1 MDFFPVQKGFNR
13 SGNIQRKNRCVLKK
27 EIKLI
32 PATIKTQWEA
42 AIFFF
47 YLSRIFAHLFQF
59 CGMTK
64 PTKKLFLLDAY
75 ALIYRAHFAF
85 TKTPRI
91 NSKGHNTSVP
101 FGFTNTLLE
110 VLQKQKP
117 THIAIAFDSPG
128 KTFRDEIFAEY
139 KATRQEMPEDIR
151 YGIPKVK
158 EIIRGF
164 QIPILEKEGF
174 EADDIIGTISRQA
187 CTRDFEVFMMTPDKD
202 FGQLVTDCVF
212 LYKPAYMGNAVDV
225 LGPKEVCEKWDIENV
240 NQVIDVLGLQGDSS
254 DNIPGVP
261 GIGPKTA
268 AILLKTYGSVE
279 NIVAHTAELK
289 GKQKELFTQFGQQA
303 LLSKKLATII
313 TDVPIEFNED
323 SLVYRGPDKDFLKPI
338 FDDLEFKAI
347 AARAFGD
354 PVPVS
359 ARPAQAAQL
368 SMFGGEDII
377 TSEIESERQTLASS
391 EVQYQ
396 VIEGLSQCEAL
407 VQKLKEQSLISI
419 YALLSEGTPV
429 DAEFRAIAFS
439 YREKEAYCVPLKTEE
454 STAILKSLKT
464 VFEDPEI
471 TKAGHNLKAAVL
483 LLRKHG
489 IDVKGQLFDS
499 MLAHYLIEP
508 EASHDLPI
516 LATQYLGYSI
526 LPDDHSDLREKLCE
540 RADIS
545 LQLRKKMCLELES
558 RRHMKLMNETEMPL
572 LAVLANMEF
581 EGVKVDVNVLGK
593 LSEELK
599 TETDVIQREIYQM
612 AGTEFNIGS
621 PKQLGEVLFDR
632 MKLGEKPKK
641 TKSGQYAT
649 GEDILLA
656 LSSKHE
662 IARKILDYR
671 VYEKLRST
679 YVDALPRMI
688 SKTDGRI
695 HTDYRQAV
703 AATGR
708 LSSNNP
714 NLQNIPIR
722 TAKGRQIRKAFVP
735 RSEEFLF
742 MSADYSQIE
751 LRIAASFAKDQTM
764 IEAFRNKRDIHT
776 TTAAKV
782 FRVPLE
788 SVTADMRRK
797 AKEVNFGILYGS
809 TAFGLSQ
816 NLGISRGEA
825 SEIIQAYFTE
835 FPAIKRYMDDSINNA
850 RDKEFVETILGRRR
864 YLRDINS
871 RNITTRGFAER
882 NAINA
887 PIQGTAADIIK
898 IAMVNIHRWFQ
909 KNRLKSKMIMQ
920 VHDELVFDVHR
931 DEVDAVKENVC
942 FLMKHA
948 VNIEVPMEVEVGVA
962 NNWLDAH

>member
-1 MDFFPVQKGFNR
+1 M
-13 SGNIQRKNRCVLKK
+13 S
-27 EIKLI
+27 
-32 PATIKTQWEA
+32 
-42 AIFFF
+42 
-47 YLSRIFAHLFQF
+47 
-59 CGMTK
+59 K
-64 PTKKLFLLDAY
+64 PSKKLFLLDAY

-151 YGIPKVK
+151 FGIPKVK

-187 CTRDFEVFMMTPDKD
+187 CTQDFEVYMMTPDKD
-202 FGQLVTDCVF
+202 FGQLVNECVF

-225 LGPKEVCEKWDIENV
+225 LGPKEVCEKWDISNV
-240 NQVIDVLGLQGDSS
+240 DQVVDILGLQGDTS

-268 AILLKTYGSVE
+268 AALLKTYGSVE

-289 GKQKELFTQFGQQA
+289 GKQKELFTQFGDQA
-303 LLSKKLATII
+303 LLSKKLAKII
-313 TDVPIEFNED
+313 TDVPIDFNED
-323 SLVYRGPDKDFLKPI
+323 QLLYRGPEKTLLGPI

-354 PVPVS
+354 PVPVV
-359 ARPAQAAQL
+359 ARPAQSAQL
-368 SMFGGEDII
+368 SMFGGVSDDAM
-377 TSEIESERQTLASS
+377 TTESDVEKRIFDSS

-396 VIEGLSQCEAL
+396 TVEGLTQCEAL
-407 VQKLKEQSLISI
+407 VQKLQEQPVISLF
-419 YALLSEGTPV
+419 ALLSELNPI
-429 DAEFRAIAFS
+429 DAEFKAIAFS
-439 YREKEAYCVPLKTEE
+439 YREKEAYFIPLKTEE
-454 STAILKSLKT
+454 SSAILNALKP
-464 VFEDPEI
+464 VFENSEI
-471 TKAGHNLKAAVL
+471 MKSGHNLKATVL
-483 LLRKHG
+483 LLRKYG

-508 EASHDLPI
+508 EASHDLQI
-516 LATQYLGYSI
+516 LATQYLGYAI
-526 LPDDHSDLREKLCE
+526 LPDDHADLREKTSE
-540 RADIS
+540 RADIAW
-545 LQLRKKMCLELES
+545 QLRKKMCFELEA
-558 RRHMKLMNETEMPL
+558 RRHIKLMDDTEMPL
-572 LAVLANMEF
+572 VNVLANMEY
-581 EGVKVDVNVLGK
+581 EGVKIDVNVLGK

-599 TETDVIQREIYQM
+599 SETEVIQREIYQM

-621 PKQLGEVLFDR
+621 PKQLGEILFDK

-649 GEDILLA
+649 GEDILVA

-688 SKTDGRI
+688 SKTDGRV

-751 LRIAASFAKDQTM
+751 LRIAASFAKDETM

-788 SVTADMRRK
+788 SVTPDMRRK

-825 SEIIQAYFTE
+825 AEIIQAYFTE

-850 RDKEFVETILGRRR
+850 REKEFVETILGRRR

-871 RNITTRGFAER
+871 RNVTTRGFAER

-898 IAMVNIHRWFQ
+898 IAMVNIHRWLQ
-909 KNRLKSKMIMQ
+909 KNKMKTKMIMQ

-931 DEVDAVKENVC
+931 DEVEIVKERVS

-948 VNIEVPMEVEVGVA
+948 VHIEVPMEVEVGVA
-962 NNWLDAH
+962 DNWLDAH

>member
-1 MDFFPVQKGFNR
+1 M
-13 SGNIQRKNRCVLKK
+13 S
-27 EIKLI
+27 
-32 PATIKTQWEA
+32 
-42 AIFFF
+42 
-47 YLSRIFAHLFQF
+47 
-59 CGMTK
+59 K
-64 PTKKLFLLDAY
+64 PEKKLFLLDAY

-91 NSKGHNTSVP
+91 NSKGQNTSVP

-117 THIAIAFDSPG
+117 THIGIAFDSPG
-128 KTFRDEIFAEY
+128 KTFRDEIFPEY

-151 YGIPKVK
+151 FGIPKVK

-164 QIPILEKEGF
+164 NIPILEKEGY

-187 CTRDFEVFMMTPDKD
+187 CTQGFEVYMMTPDKD
-202 FGQLVTDCVF
+202 FGQLVNECVF

-225 LGPKEVCEKWDIENV
+225 LGPKEVCEKWDIDNV
-240 NQVIDVLGLQGDSS
+240 NQVIDILGLQGDSS

-268 AILLKTYGSVE
+268 AALLKTYGSVE

-289 GKQKELFTQFGQQA
+289 GKQKELFTQFGEQA
-303 LLSKKLATII
+303 LLSKRLATII
-313 TDVPIEFNED
+313 TDAPVEFTEEA
-323 SLVYRGPDKDFLKPI
+323 LEYRGPDKDLLKPI
-338 FDDLEFKAI
+338 FDEMEFKAI

-354 PVPVS
+354 PI
-359 ARPAQAAQL
+359 PASSRGTQASQL
-368 SMFGGEDII
+368 SMF
-377 TSEIESERQTLASS
+377 ESAAPSDVDVIRQTLKVS

-396 VIEGLSQCEAL
+396 VVDDLAGCEGLAQRLNEQPQIAIVGLMDNVLAVEAE
-407 VQKLKEQSLISI
+407 LK
-419 YALLSEGTPV
+419 G
-429 DAEFRAIAFS
+429 IAFS
-439 YREKEAYCVPLKTEE
+439 YREHEGYFVPLGGQNG
-454 STAILKSLKT
+454 KSLLEVLRPVLENSSGKS
-464 VFEDPEI
+464 
-471 TKAGHNLKAAVL
+471 GHNLKALVL
-483 LLRKHG
+483 VLKKFG
-489 IDVKGQLFDS
+489 IEVKGLLFDH

-516 LATQYLGYSI
+516 LVQQYLGYEL
-526 LPDDHSDLREKLCE
+526 LPEDHPDLRERMCE
-540 RADIS
+540 RADVCF
-545 LQLRKKMCLELES
+545 QLRKKLNAELES
-558 RRHMKLMNETEMPL
+558 RRHIKLLSETELPL
-572 LAVLANMEF
+572 LKVLAEMEY
-581 EGVKVDVNVLGK
+581 EGVRVDVSVLAK
-593 LSEELK
+593 LSEELRSE
-599 TETDVIQREIYQM
+599 TEVIQREIFEM

-621 PKQLGEVLFDR
+621 PKQLGEILFDR

-649 GEDILLA
+649 GEDILVA
-656 LSSKHE
+656 LGTKHE

-679 YVDALPRMI
+679 YVDALPKMI
-688 SKTDGRI
+688 SRIDGRI

-735 RSEEFLF
+735 RNEEYLF

-751 LRIAASFAKDQTM
+751 LRIAASFANDITM
-764 IEAFRNKRDIHT
+764 IDAFKNKRDIHT

-782 FRVPLE
+782 FRVPIE
-788 SVTADMRRK
+788 EVTADMRRK

-825 SEIIQAYFTE
+825 AEIITAYFNE

-898 IAMVNIHRWFQ
+898 IAMVNIQSWLK
-909 KNRLKSKMIMQ
+909 KNKMKTKMIMQ

-931 DEVDAVKENVC
+931 DEVEKVKENVVH
-942 FLMKHA
+942 LMKHA
-948 VNIEVPMEVEVGVA
+948 VHLEVPMEVEVGVA
-962 NNWLDAH
+962 DNWLDAH

>member
-1 MDFFPVQKGFNR
+1 M
-13 SGNIQRKNRCVLKK
+13 S
-27 EIKLI
+27 
-32 PATIKTQWEA
+32 
-42 AIFFF
+42 
-47 YLSRIFAHLFQF
+47 
-59 CGMTK
+59 K

-151 YGIPKVK
+151 FGIPKVK

-164 QIPILEKEGF
+164 RIPILEKEGF
-174 EADDIIGTISRQA
+174 EADDIIGTISREA
-187 CTRDFEVFMMTPDKD
+187 CTRDFEVYMMTPDKD

-225 LGPKEVCEKWDIENV
+225 LGPKEVCEKWDIDNV
-240 NQVIDVLGLQGDSS
+240 SQVVDVLGLQGDSS

-268 AILLKTYGSVE
+268 AALLKSYGSVE

-289 GKQKELFTQFGQQA
+289 GKQKELFTQFGEQA

-323 SLVYRGPDKDFLKPI
+323 HLFYRGPDKDLLKPI
-338 FDDLEFKAI
+338 FDELEFKAI

-354 PVPVS
+354 PVPEI
-359 ARPAQAAQL
+359 ARPAQSAQL
-368 SMFGGEDII
+368 SMFGGGDE
-377 TSEIESERQTLASS
+377 TPAAENGVEKKTFSS
-391 EVQYQ
+391 GEVQYQ
-396 VIEGLSQCEAL
+396 PVEGLSQCEAL
-407 VQKLKEQSLISI
+407 VRKLLEQPVISLQT
-419 YALLSEGTPV
+419 LLTDGNAV
-429 DAEFRAIAFS
+429 DAQFRAIAFA
-439 YREKEAYCVPLKTEE
+439 YREKEAYYVPLKTDE
-454 STAILKSLKT
+454 SDSILEALRP
-464 VFEDPEI
+464 VFENAEI
-471 TKAGHNLKAAVL
+471 TKSGHNLKATAL

-489 IDVKGQLFDS
+489 IELKGQLFDS

-516 LATQYLGYSI
+516 LATQYLGYAL
-526 LPDDHSDLREKLCE
+526 LPDDHGDLRERLSE
-540 RADIS
+540 RADIAW
-545 LQLRKKMCLELES
+545 QLRKKMCFELEA
-558 RRHMKLMNETEMPL
+558 RRHIKLMNDTEMPL
-572 LAVLANMEF
+572 LTVLANMEY
-581 EGVKVDVNVLGK
+581 EGVRVDVNVLGK

-599 TETDVIQREIYQM
+599 AETEIIQREIFQM

-621 PKQLGEVLFDR
+621 PKQLGEILFDR

-649 GEDILLA
+649 GEDILMS
-656 LSSKHE
+656 LSTRHD
-662 IARKILDYR
+662 IAKKILDFR

-688 SKTDGRI
+688 SKFDGRI

-735 RSEEFLF
+735 RNEEFLF

-751 LRIAASFAKDQTM
+751 LRIAASFARDEIM

-782 FRVPLE
+782 FGVPLE
-788 SVTADMRRK
+788 EVTPDMRRK

-825 SEIIQAYFTE
+825 SEIIQAYFNE

-871 RNITTRGFAER
+871 RNVTTRGFAER

-898 IAMVNIHRWFQ
+898 IAMVNIHKWLQ
-909 KNRLKSKMIMQ
+909 KNRMKTKMIMQ

-931 DEVDAVKENVC
+931 DETEIVKEKIS

-948 VNIEVPMEVEVGVA
+948 VHIEVPMEVEVGIA
-962 NNWLDAH
+962 DNWLDAH